1 MIPILWLS
9 FVCEWGGGGWVRC
22 VTILRDTVTTS
33 WSADDIC
40 FSCIKYI
47 LLVRHL
53 GFVCVPLYI
62 ARSGL
67 LHGGSGG
74 IEKLVSDY
82 CCRHFYS
89 GPVNEKK
96 KKHGTAYSFNS
107 TTYCSAD
114 RYTVCVDQGFLHVSL
129 FYSWL

>member
-1 MIPILWLS
+1 M
-9 FVCEWGGGGWVRC
+9 
-22 VTILRDTVTTS
+22 RDTVTTS

-40 FSCIKYI
+40 FSYIKYI

-53 GFVCVPLYI
+53 GFVCVLLYI

-96 KKHGTAYSFNS
+96 NKKK
-107 TTYCSAD
+107 TTRNRLFFYLNHVLFG
-114 RYTVCVDQGFLHVSL
+114 RPLHCL
-129 FYSWL
+129 C